1 MVAEPERLAKRRSSV
16 GRPRWMLAGAAAA
29 VVAAV
34 AIGVVLYESSGDEQL
49 QLAAHGTVEAGH
61 TQTEPG
67 NSTVLN
73 LSAGGLSNH
82 AATCPSV
89 NSTLIARDPI
99 AFKGVVTVHRE
110 GFIELEVEQAYAGVS
125 AKTVTLTATQSVDFW
140 LGPVHWEVGS
150 HYLVTAAAGVV
161 NFCGE
166 TGKATPELQAVF
178 DQAFGS

>member
-1 MVAEPERLAKRRSSV
+1 MAI
-16 GRPRWMLAGAAAA
+16 A
-29 VVAAV
+29 VVSCEA
-34 AIGVVLYESSGDEQL
+34 SGDERP
-49 QLAAHGTVEAGH
+49 QLAAPGTVAAGP

-82 AATCPSV
+82 VATCPNV
-89 NSTLIARDPI
+89 DSTLIASDPI
-99 AFKGVVTVHRE
+99 VFKGVVTAHRQ
-110 GFIELEVEQAYAGVS
+110 GFVEFEVEHAYAGVS
-125 AKTVTLTATQSVDFW
+125 AKVVTLTASQSVDYW
-140 LGPVHWEVGS
+140 LGPVHGEVGS

-178 DQAFGS
+178 DQAFDK

>member
-1 MVAEPERLAKRRSSV
+1 
-16 GRPRWMLAGAAAA
+16 MLAGVAAV

-34 AIGVVLYESSGDEQL
+34 AIGVAVHDARGDEQPS
-49 QLAAHGTVEAGH
+49 LAASGTVDTGP

-67 NSTVLN
+67 NSTALG

-82 AATCPSV
+82 AATCPKVDSK
-89 NSTLIARDPI
+89 LIASDPI
-99 AFKGVVTVHRE
+99 VFKGVVTAKRE
-110 GFIELEVEQAYAGVS
+110 GFVEFKVEHAYAGVS
-125 AKTVTLTATQSVDFW
+125 ATTVTLTAAKSVDFW
-140 LGPVHWEVGS
+140 LGPVHWEVGG